1 MSSFPLET
9 ASDRR
14 LRQREKAR
22 RTILDASEE
31 MLVSDGYEH
40 FSMRKLAARCGYTA
54 PTIYHYFGD
63 KPGLLDTLVE
73 LRMNQLVEEMR
84 SVPVGS
90 DPVVNVRQLFTAFA
104 RWGIENPTHY
114 QLLTARRDPDL
125 AQLPSEQVAREIL
138 EGPIVQLAQQGR
150 LAQNFETTRQVFWA
164 LLHGSVELHRT
175 RPDVEW
181 SPQLIDV
188 ALEALIHG
196 LVLPES
202 R

>member
-63 KPGLLDTLVE
+63 
-73 LRMNQLVEEMR
+73 
-84 SVPVGS
+84 
-90 DPVVNVRQLFTAFA
+90 
-104 RWGIENPTHY
+104 
-114 QLLTARRDPDL
+114 
-125 AQLPSEQVAREIL
+125 
-138 EGPIVQLAQQGR
+138 
-150 LAQNFETTRQVFWA
+150 
-164 LLHGSVELHRT
+164 
-175 RPDVEW
+175 
-181 SPQLIDV
+181 
-188 ALEALIHG
+188 
-196 LVLPES
+196 
-202 R
+202 

>member
-40 FSMRKLAARCGYTA
+40 FSMRKLAARCGYTP

-90 DPVVNVRQLFTAFA
+90 DPVANVRRLFTAFA

-125 AQLPSEQVAREIL
+125 APLPSEQVAREIL

-150 LAQNFETTRQVFWA
+150 LAQHLETTRQVFWA

>member
-125 AQLPSEQVAREIL
+125 APLPSEQVAREIL

-150 LAQNFETTRQVFWA
+150 LAQHLETTRQVFWA

-181 SPQLIDV
+181 SPQLIDI